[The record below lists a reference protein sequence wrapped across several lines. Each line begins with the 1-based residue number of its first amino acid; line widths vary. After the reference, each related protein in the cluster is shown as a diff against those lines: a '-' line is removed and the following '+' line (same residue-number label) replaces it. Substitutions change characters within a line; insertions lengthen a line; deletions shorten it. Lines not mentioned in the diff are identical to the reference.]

1 VSKETAMAKFKD
13 EDEIQA
19 ETPNPRSPAEQR
31 RDNPDVLEEYVEV
44 HEKAA
49 NEGRDDS
56 DQ

>member
-1 VSKETAMAKFKD
+1 MAKLKD
-13 EDEIQA
+13 GEEIQA